1 MMLLGQSTSYLNTK
15 QLSTSPDTEG
25 NNPREFA
32 VLARGA
38 GAHSGKFSDFSF
50 ADLRLS
56 VYRALIADKRL
67 SRVNLAI
74 IACFGDYRL
83 LWR

>member
-1 MMLLGQSTSYLNTK
+1 MQEKCT
-15 QLSTSPDTEG
+15 
-25 NNPREFA
+25 
-32 VLARGA
+32 LAL
-38 GAHSGKFSDFSF
+38 HSGKFSDFSF

-74 IACFGDYRL
+74 IAYFGDYRL